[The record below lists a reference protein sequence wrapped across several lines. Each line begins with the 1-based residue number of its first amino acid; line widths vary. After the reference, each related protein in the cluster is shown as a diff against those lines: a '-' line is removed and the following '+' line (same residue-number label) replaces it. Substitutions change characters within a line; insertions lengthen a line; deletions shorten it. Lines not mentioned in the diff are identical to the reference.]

1 MRIQILILG
10 FKGLKRVN
18 CIISQHRFC
27 FRLDEYCGTEWK
39 NNIGV
44 WQTPARIYT
53 EVIYV

>member
-1 MRIQILILG
+1 MRIQIVILG
-10 FKGLKRVN
+10 FQGLKRVN